1 MQSSVWGYLFLVLGL
16 LGIVLINLF
25 GNITVSNEDM
35 YYILKEVTEAS
46 MIDAVDYKAY
56 RIGVGYD
63 GVTDTDPEDQ
73 DSMHCISGIPGTVR
87 IVKEKFVESFVRRFA
102 ESATG
107 NRSYKISFDDIDE
120 CPPKVTITITA
131 REKYNWLSK
140 VLNKNETI
148 NYETDSAEIVNTLSA
163 ILEDKTKNNKEMGK

>member
-46 MIDAVDYKAY
+46 MIDAIDYQAY
-56 RIGVGYD
+56 RMGVGYD
-63 GVTDTDPEDQ
+63 GVTEITDP

-102 ESATG
+102 ESATN
-107 NRSYKISFDDIDE
+107 NRDYKISFDDIDE
-120 CPPKVTITITA
+120 CPPKVTVTITA

-140 VLNKNETI
+140 VLKKNDSI

-163 ILEDKTKNNKEMGK
+163 ILEDKFKE

>member
-1 MQSSVWGYLFLVLGL
+1 MQSSVWGYLLLVLGL

-46 MIDAVDYKAY
+46 MIDAVDYQAY
-56 RIGVGYD
+56 RVGVGYD
-63 GVTDTDPEDQ
+63 GVTEDSDP

-102 ESATG
+102 ESTTG
-107 NRSYKISFDDIDE
+107 NREYKISIDDIDE
-120 CPPKVTITITA
+120 CPPKVSITITA
-131 REKYNWLSK
+131 REKYNWLSR
-140 VLNKNETI
+140 VLKKNNQV

-163 ILEDKTKNNKEMGK
+163 ILEDKFKE

>member
-46 MIDAVDYKAY
+46 MIDAVDYQAY
-56 RIGVGYD
+56 RVGVGYD
-63 GVTDTDPEDQ
+63 DVTEESDP

-102 ESATG
+102 ESTTG
-107 NRSYKISFDDIDE
+107 NREYKISIDDIDE
-120 CPPKVTITITA
+120 CPPKVSITITA

-140 VLNKNETI
+140 VLKKNKEV

-163 ILEDKTKNNKEMGK
+163 ILEDKFKE

>member
-16 LGIVLINLF
+16 IGIVLINLF

-46 MIDAVDYKAY
+46 MIDAIDYQAY

-63 GVTDTDPEDQ
+63 GVTEDSDP

-87 IVKEKFVESFVRRFA
+87 IVKEKFVESFVRRFSEA
-102 ESATG
+102 VE
-107 NRSYKISFDDIDE
+107 RSKYYKISFDDIDE
-120 CPPKVTITITA
+120 CPPKVSVTVTA
-131 REKYNWLSK
+131 RESYGWLSK
-140 VLNKNETI
+140 VFGTGTDDY
-148 NYETDSAEIVNTLSA
+148 NYETDSAQIVNTLSA
-163 ILEDKTKNNKEMGK
+163 ILEDKFR

>member
-46 MIDAVDYKAY
+46 MIDAIDYQAY
-56 RIGVGYD
+56 RMGVGYD
-63 GVTDTDPEDQ
+63 GVTEITDP

-87 IVKEKFVESFVRRFA
+87 IVKEKFVESFLRRFA
-102 ESATG
+102 ESATN
-107 NRSYKISFDDIDE
+107 NRDYKISFDDIDE
-120 CPPKVTITITA
+120 CPPKVTVTITA

-140 VLNKNETI
+140 VLKKNNSI

-163 ILEDKTKNNKEMGK
+163 ILEDKFKE

>member
-46 MIDAVDYKAY
+46 MIDAVDYQAY
-56 RIGVGYD
+56 RVGVGYD
-63 GVTDTDPEDQ
+63 GVTEDSDP

-87 IVKEKFVESFVRRFA
+87 IVKEKFVESFVWRFA
-102 ESATG
+102 ESTTG
-107 NRSYKISFDDIDE
+107 NREYKISIDDIDE
-120 CPPKVTITITA
+120 CPPKVSITITA
-131 REKYNWLSK
+131 REKYNWLSR
-140 VLNKNETI
+140 VLKKNNQV

-163 ILEDKTKNNKEMGK
+163 ILEDKFKE

>member
-46 MIDAVDYKAY
+46 MIDAIDYQAY
-56 RIGVGYD
+56 RMGVGYD
-63 GVTDTDPEDQ
+63 GVTEITDP

-87 IVKEKFVESFVRRFA
+87 IVKEKFVESFLRRFA
-102 ESATG
+102 ESATN
-107 NRSYKISFDDIDE
+107 NREYKISFDDIDE
-120 CPPKVTITITA
+120 CPPKVTVTITA

-140 VLNKNETI
+140 VLKKNDSI

-163 ILEDKTKNNKEMGK
+163 ILEDKFKE

>member
-46 MIDAVDYKAY
+46 MIDAVDYQAY
-56 RIGVGYD
+56 RVGVGYD
-63 GVTDTDPEDQ
+63 GVTEDSDP

-102 ESATG
+102 ESTTG
-107 NRSYKISFDDIDE
+107 NREYKISIDDIDE
-120 CPPKVTITITA
+120 CPPKVSITITA
-131 REKYNWLSK
+131 REKYNWLSR
-140 VLNKNETI
+140 VLK
-148 NYETDSAEIVNTLSA
+148 
-163 ILEDKTKNNKEMGK
+163 KNNQVNYVLILLRLLILLVRY

>member
-46 MIDAVDYKAY
+46 MIDAIDYQAY
-56 RIGVGYD
+56 RMGVGYD
-63 GVTDTDPEDQ
+63 GVTEITDP

-102 ESATG
+102 ESATN
-107 NRSYKISFDDIDE
+107 NRDYKISFDDIDE
-120 CPPKVTITITA
+120 CPPKVTVTITA

-140 VLNKNETI
+140 VLKKNYSI

-163 ILEDKTKNNKEMGK
+163 ILEDKFKE

>member
-46 MIDAVDYKAY
+46 MIDAIDYQAY
-56 RIGVGYD
+56 RMGVGYD
-63 GVTDTDPEDQ
+63 GVTEITDP

-102 ESATG
+102 ESATN
-107 NRSYKISFDDIDE
+107 NREYKISFDDIDE
-120 CPPKVTITITA
+120 CPPKVTVTITA

-140 VLNKNETI
+140 VLKKNDSI

-163 ILEDKTKNNKEMGK
+163 ILEDKFKE

>member
-1 MQSSVWGYLFLVLGL
+1 MQSSVWGYLFLVLGF

-46 MIDAVDYKAY
+46 MIDAIDYQAY
-56 RIGVGYD
+56 RMGVGYD
-63 GVTDTDPEDQ
+63 GVTEITDP

-102 ESATG
+102 ESATN
-107 NRSYKISFDDIDE
+107 NRDYKISFDDIDE
-120 CPPKVTITITA
+120 CPPKVTVTITA

-140 VLNKNETI
+140 VLKKNDSI

-163 ILEDKTKNNKEMGK
+163 ILEDKFKE

>member
-46 MIDAVDYKAY
+46 MIDAVDYQAY
-56 RIGVGYD
+56 RVGVGYD
-63 GVTDTDPEDQ
+63 GVTEDSDP

-102 ESATG
+102 ESTTG
-107 NRSYKISFDDIDE
+107 NREYKISIDDIDE
-120 CPPKVTITITA
+120 CPPKVSITITA
-131 REKYNWLSK
+131 REKYNWLSR
-140 VLNKNETI
+140 VLKKNNQV

-163 ILEDKTKNNKEMGK
+163 ILEDKFKE

>member
-46 MIDAVDYKAY
+46 MIDAIDYQAY
-56 RIGVGYD
+56 RMGVGYD
-63 GVTDTDPEDQ
+63 GVTEITDP

-102 ESATG
+102 ESATN
-107 NRSYKISFDDIDE
+107 NRDYKISFDDIDE
-120 CPPKVTITITA
+120 CPPKVTVTITA

-140 VLNKNETI
+140 VLKKNNSI

-163 ILEDKTKNNKEMGK
+163 ILEDKFKE

>member
-46 MIDAVDYKAY
+46 MIDAIDYQAY
-56 RIGVGYD
+56 RMGVGYD
-63 GVTDTDPEDQ
+63 GVTEITDP

-87 IVKEKFVESFVRRFA
+87 IVKEKFVESFIRRFA
-102 ESATG
+102 ESATN
-107 NRSYKISFDDIDE
+107 NREYKISFDDIDE
-120 CPPKVTITITA
+120 CPPKVTVTITA

-140 VLNKNETI
+140 VLKKNNSI

-163 ILEDKTKNNKEMGK
+163 ILEDKFKE